1 MVDSQTTSSIRFN
14 NLSLLLKNM
23 KSLKMTLETFSFRF
37 NNVPCIVFVSHYV
50 KNHENHKKHSTYIQN
65 ESTYFKSKLE
75 FIDPTD
81 VNNKIVAYAS
91 LYRVSF
97 INISEFAKF
106 FKLGWMGDGQGIKG
120 VLERFSQGFENIPSS
135 VNLKEKDENQKLLI
149 AARYSPKN
157 PKAIYCIGVKRNGL
171 RKDGEPKVRQES
183 NTEIAQQLYPTLF
196 EIFCHHTNISF
207 RFSADKRKER
217 TNEEIIANFHAQK

>member
-1 MVDSQTTSSIRFN
+1 
-14 NLSLLLKNM
+14 
-23 KSLKMTLETFSFRF
+23 
-37 NNVPCIVFVSHYV
+37 
-50 KNHENHKKHSTYIQN
+50 YIQN
-65 ESTYFKSKLE
+65 ESTYFRAKLE
-75 FIDPTD
+75 FIDPAD
-81 VNNKIVAYAS
+81 VNNKIVAYAT

-120 VLERFSQGFENIPSS
+120 VLERFSENFENIPSS

-149 AARYSPKN
+149 AARYNPKN

-171 RKDGEPKVRQES
+171 RKDGEPKVRRES
-183 NTEIAQQLYPTLF
+183 NTEIAQQLYPMLF

>member
-1 MVDSQTTSSIRFN
+1 M
-14 NLSLLLKNM
+14 
-23 KSLKMTLETFSFRF
+23 
-37 NNVPCIVFVSHYV
+37 
-50 KNHENHKKHSTYIQN
+50 
-65 ESTYFKSKLE
+65 E

-157 PKAIYCIGVKRNGL
+157 
-171 RKDGEPKVRQES
+171 
-183 NTEIAQQLYPTLF
+183 LF
-196 EIFCHHTNISF
+196 TIKKYARISH
-207 RFSADKRKER
+207 
-217 TNEEIIANFHAQK
+217 IID

>member
-1 MVDSQTTSSIRFN
+1 MVGGLR
-14 NLSLLLKNM
+14 LLLKNM

-37 NNVPCIVFVSHYV
+37 NNVPCIVYVSHYV
-50 KNHENHKKHSTYIQN
+50 KNHENHKKHSTYIEN
-65 ESTYFKSKLE
+65 ESTYFRAKLE
-75 FIDPTD
+75 FIDPAD
-81 VNNKIVAYAS
+81 VNNKIVAYAT

-120 VLERFSQGFENIPSS
+120 VLERFSENFENIPSS

-157 PKAIYCIGVKRNGL
+157 PKSIYCIGVKRNGL
-171 RKDGEPKVRQES
+171 RKDGEPKVRRES
-183 NTEIAQQLYPTLF
+183 NMNRPGIVGDLKL
-196 EIFCHHTNISF
+196 
-207 RFSADKRKER
+207 
-217 TNEEIIANFHAQK
+217 

>member
-1 MVDSQTTSSIRFN
+1 MVGGLR
-14 NLSLLLKNM
+14 LLLKNM

-65 ESTYFKSKLE
+65 ESTYFRAKLE
-75 FIDPTD
+75 FIDPAD
-81 VNNKIVAYAS
+81 VNNKIVAYAT

-120 VLERFSQGFENIPSS
+120 VLERFSENFENIPSS

-157 PKAIYCIGVKRNGL
+157 PKSIYCIGVKRNGL
-171 RKDGEPKVRQES
+171 RKDGEPKVRRES
-183 NTEIAQQLYPTLF
+183 NTEIAQQLYPMLF